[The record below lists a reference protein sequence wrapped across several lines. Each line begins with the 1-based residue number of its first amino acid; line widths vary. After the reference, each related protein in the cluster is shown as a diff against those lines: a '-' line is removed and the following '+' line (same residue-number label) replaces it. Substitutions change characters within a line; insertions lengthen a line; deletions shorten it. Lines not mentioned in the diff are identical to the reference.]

1 MGQAA
6 LRRVSPAGPI
16 LYCVASGVP
25 VLDRFR
31 ELEKPH
37 SSRRRDVVL
46 MATVTSFEALSTP
59 TRIELKQFAELF
71 RPLFEQSSPEAR
83 RQAVAA
89 LSRLETLPQAVCFFV
104 GSQPITT
111 AAIFLSQSTA
121 ISDTTLIDV
130 ARSQGEA
137 HARAIATRANLSPI
151 VVDALAALHDGSSYR
166 RSVKPAEDA
175 ELSQADAV
183 SDPSTAAGATQVAAE
198 EPAPRVGPSAPEQAR
213 LAREEALRNELR
225 QLVAAKAPEDVRPA
239 VMLRAADEMHQALL
253 VRFARVR
260 QMPLLARVLTE
271 ALDASPALSER
282 ILLDVS
288 GSQLASTL
296 IALGLRPADTRQ
308 ILTGIYPHLSQII
321 DGRNRAFQLVRSLDP
336 AECVARVIAWRR
348 ADIYTRTGRYEDVEA
363 DMAAQAQAAAAA
375 AGNSNLAP
383 GDKRSARA

>member
-1 MGQAA
+1 M
-6 LRRVSPAGPI
+6 
-16 LYCVASGVP
+16 
-25 VLDRFR
+25 LDRFR

-37 SSRRRDVVL
+37 SIRKRDVVL

-59 TRIELKQFAELF
+59 TRVEMKQFAELF
-71 RPLFEQSSPEAR
+71 RPLYEQSTPEAR

-104 GSQPITT
+104 GSQPIAT
-111 AAIFLSQSTA
+111 AAIFLSQSIA
-121 ISDTTLIDV
+121 ITDATLIDI

-166 RSVKPAEDA
+166 RNAKPAEDIA
-175 ELSQADAV
+175 LSQADATP
-183 SDPSTAAGATQVAAE
+183 DTSTVAPAAE
-198 EPAPRVGPSAPEQAR
+198 MATEAPAPRTGPSTPELAR

-239 VMLRAADEMHQALL
+239 VMLRAADEMHQALM
-253 VRFARVR
+253 VRFARMR
-260 QMPLLARVLTE
+260 QMPLFARVLTE
-271 ALDASPALSER
+271 ALDASAGLSER

-288 GSQLASTL
+288 GSQLAKTL

-308 ILTGIYPHLSQII
+308 ILSGIYPHLSQIV

-336 AECVARVIAWRR
+336 ADCVARVIAWRR

-363 DMAAQAQAAAAA
+363 DMAAQVAAAAAA
-375 AGNSNLAP
+375 AGNSNSAP
-383 GDKRSARA
+383 ADKRSARA

>member
-1 MGQAA
+1 M
-6 LRRVSPAGPI
+6 
-16 LYCVASGVP
+16 
-25 VLDRFR
+25 LDRFR

-37 SSRRRDVVL
+37 SIRKRDVVL

-59 TRIELKQFAELF
+59 TRVEMKQFAELF
-71 RPLFEQSSPEAR
+71 RPLYEQSTPEAR

-89 LSRLETLPQAVCFFV
+89 LSRLATLPQAVCFFV
-104 GSQPITT
+104 GSQPIGT
-111 AAIFLSQSTA
+111 AAIFLSQSIA
-121 ISDTTLIDV
+121 IHDSTLIDI

-166 RSVKPAEDA
+166 RNVKLAEDTA
-175 ELSQADAV
+175 PSQADAKP
-183 SDPSTAAGATQVAAE
+183 DTSTVAPAAEVAAE
-198 EPAPRVGPSAPEQAR
+198 APAPRTSPSTPELAR

-253 VRFARVR
+253 VRFARMR
-260 QMPLLARVLTE
+260 HMPLFARVLTE
-271 ALDASPALSER
+271 ALDASAGLSER

-288 GSQLASTL
+288 GSQLAKTL

-308 ILTGIYPHLSQII
+308 ILSGIYPHLSQIV

-336 AECVARVIAWRR
+336 ADCVARVIAWRR

-363 DMAAQAQAAAAA
+363 DMAAQAEAAAGA
-375 AGNSNLAP
+375 AGNSNTAP
-383 GDKRSARA
+383 AEQRSARA

>member
-1 MGQAA
+1 M
-6 LRRVSPAGPI
+6 
-16 LYCVASGVP
+16 
-25 VLDRFR
+25 LDRFR

-37 SSRRRDVVL
+37 SIRKRDVVL

-59 TRIELKQFAELF
+59 TRIEQKQFAELF
-71 RPLFEQSSPEAR
+71 QPLYEHSTLEAR

-89 LSRLETLPQAVCFFV
+89 LSRLATLPQAVCFFV
-104 GSQPITT
+104 GSQPIGI
-111 AAIFLSQSTA
+111 AAIFLSQSPA
-121 ISDTTLIDV
+121 ITDATLIDI
-130 ARSQGEA
+130 ARSQGEP

-166 RSVKPAEDA
+166 RTVKPAETTM
-175 ELSQADAV
+175 EMADREAL
-183 SDPSTAAGATQVAAE
+183 PMTAPV
-198 EPAPRVGPSAPEQAR
+198 PAPVEAAAQASAPRAAQSTPELAR

-225 QLVAAKAPEDVRPA
+225 QLVAAKAPEDARPA
-239 VMLRAADEMHQALL
+239 VMLRAADETAQALMS
-253 VRFARVR
+253 RFARAR
-260 QMPLLARVLTE
+260 QMPLFARVLTD
-271 ALDASPALSER
+271 ALDASAGLSER

-288 GSQLASTL
+288 GSQLAATL

-308 ILTGIYPHLSQII
+308 ILTSIYPHLAQIV

-375 AGNSNLAP
+375 AGNSNSAP
-383 GDKRSARA
+383 TDKRNARA

>member
-1 MGQAA
+1 M
-6 LRRVSPAGPI
+6 
-16 LYCVASGVP
+16 
-25 VLDRFR
+25 LDRFR

-37 SSRRRDVVL
+37 SIRKRDVVL

-71 RPLFEQSSPEAR
+71 RPLYEQSSHEAR

-104 GSQPITT
+104 GSQPINI
-111 AAIFLSQSTA
+111 AAIFLSQSPA
-121 ISDTTLIDV
+121 ISDATLIDI
-130 ARSQGEA
+130 ARSQGEP

-166 RSVKPAEDA
+166 RNVKPAEAERDGGDA
-175 ELSQADAV
+175 LPQASTETSTETLPETSTLSA
-183 SDPSTAAGATQVAAE
+183 PSETAQKAPSPRAGH
-198 EPAPRVGPSAPEQAR
+198 SAPELAR

-225 QLVAAKAPEDVRPA
+225 QLVAAKAPEEARPA
-239 VMLRAADEMHQALL
+239 VMLRAADEMAQALMS
-253 VRFARVR
+253 RFARAR
-260 QMPLLARVLTE
+260 QMPLFARVLTD
-271 ALDASPALSER
+271 ALDASAGLSER

-288 GSQLASTL
+288 GLQLASTL

-308 ILTGIYPHLSQII
+308 ILTSIYPHLAQIV

-336 AECVARVIAWRR
+336 ADCVARVIAWRR

-363 DMAAQAQAAAAA
+363 DMAAQAEAAAAA
-375 AGNSNLAP
+375 AGNSNTAP
-383 GDKRSARA
+383 DDKRSARA

>member
-1 MGQAA
+1 M
-6 LRRVSPAGPI
+6 
-16 LYCVASGVP
+16 
-25 VLDRFR
+25 LDRFR

-37 SSRRRDVVL
+37 SIRKRDVVL

-71 RPLFEQSSPEAR
+71 RPLYEQSSHEAR

-104 GSQPITT
+104 GSQPINI
-111 AAIFLSQSTA
+111 AAIFLSQSPA
-121 ISDTTLIDV
+121 ISDATLIDI
-130 ARSQGEA
+130 ARSQGEP

-166 RSVKPAEDA
+166 RNVKPAEA
-175 ELSQADAV
+175 ERDGADA
-183 SDPSTAAGATQVAAE
+183 SPQASTETSPQKSPE
-198 EPAPRVGPSAPEQAR
+198 TSTLSAPSETAHKASSTRTGNSTPELAR

-225 QLVAAKAPEDVRPA
+225 QLVAAKAPEEARPA
-239 VMLRAADEMHQALL
+239 VMLRAADEMAQALMS
-253 VRFARVR
+253 RFARAR
-260 QMPLLARVLTE
+260 QMPLFARVLTD
-271 ALDASPALSER
+271 ALDASSGLSER

-288 GSQLASTL
+288 GLQLASTL

-308 ILTGIYPHLSQII
+308 ILTAIYPHLAQIV

-336 AECVARVIAWRR
+336 ADCVARVIAWRR

-363 DMAAQAQAAAAA
+363 DMAAQAEAAAAA
-375 AGNSNLAP
+375 AGNSNTAP
-383 GDKRSARA
+383 DDKRSARA